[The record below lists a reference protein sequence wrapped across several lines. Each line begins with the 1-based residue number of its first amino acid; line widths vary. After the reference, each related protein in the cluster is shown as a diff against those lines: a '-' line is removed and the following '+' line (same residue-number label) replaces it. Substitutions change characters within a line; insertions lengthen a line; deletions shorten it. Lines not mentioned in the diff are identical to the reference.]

1 MNTKEITVA
10 DIIKFFQSVPPETKI
25 RVKEEVTRNWDTYTK
40 YSNVIQHGD
49 GEFDIECFH
58 VVILLSLEFGRPLL
72 ILACLAGTSRNGR
85 YALVLDVCFA

>member
-40 YSNVIQHGD
+40 YSNVVQYGD
-49 GEFDIECFH
+49 GEFNIECVEGINYREKH
-58 VVILLSLEFGRPLL
+58 KTIDFG
-72 ILACLAGTSRNGR
+72 I
-85 YALVLDVCFA
+85 

>member
-10 DIIKFFQSVPPETKI
+10 DIIKFFQSIPPETKI

-49 GEFDIECFH
+49 GEFDIEC
-58 VVILLSLEFGRPLL
+58 VDGISYCKGKNIIDFG
-72 ILACLAGTSRNGR
+72 I
-85 YALVLDVCFA
+85 

>member
-10 DIIKFFQSVPPETKI
+10 DIIKFFQSIPPETKI

-49 GEFDIECFH
+49 DEFNIEYIDGISYCKEKN
-58 VVILLSLEFGRPLL
+58 VIDFG
-72 ILACLAGTSRNGR
+72 I
-85 YALVLDVCFA
+85 